1 MPKIPADGYERFRAE
16 PDLKPGQVY
25 QKRVQGDQAGFPAD
39 RRYWE
44 SIVPTLSY
52 EGGSKGQLTLRSI
65 ELTPI
70 SLGWKDA
77 RHRRGRPRLAA
88 VNEGNAILERF
99 AELSR
104 PFGTELG
111 NETRSVRLG

>member
-1 MPKIPADGYERFRAE
+1 LGIDRA
-16 PDLKPGQVY
+16 
-25 QKRVQGDQAGFPAD
+25 
-39 RRYWE
+39 
-44 SIVPTLSY
+44 
-52 EGGSKGQLTLRSI
+52 
-65 ELTPI
+65 PI

-77 RHRRGRPRLAA
+77 RHRRGRPRLAERQ
-88 VNEGNAILERF
+88 EGIAILERF